1 MVNMNIVANDI
12 LSVAKLF
19 KRTFGTPLHR
29 PHMSTHTITH
39 TIAIIEPNTPNRN
52 THEMIHSSWHDA
64 YE

>member
-29 PHMSTHTITH
+29 PHMSTHTN
-39 TIAIIEPNTPNRN
+39 AIIEPNTPNRN
-52 THEMIHSSWHDA
+52 THEMITLIMV
-64 YE
+64 

>member
-1 MVNMNIVANDI
+1 MVNMNIDAKDI

-29 PHMSTHTITH
+29 PHMSTHTN
-39 TIAIIEPNTPNRN
+39 AIIEPNTPNRN
-52 THEMIHSSWHDA
+52 THEMIHSSWYDA